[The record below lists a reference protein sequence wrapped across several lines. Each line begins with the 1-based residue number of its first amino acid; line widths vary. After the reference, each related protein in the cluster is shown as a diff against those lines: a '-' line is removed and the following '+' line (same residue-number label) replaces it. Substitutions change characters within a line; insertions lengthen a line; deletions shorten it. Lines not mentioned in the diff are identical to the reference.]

1 MNTTTLKITFD
12 NADLLLFQPLFD
24 RFKIKTTVV
33 ENDDFY
39 NDLSAEDIENIEK
52 SKEQKRLG
60 LYKHTSE
67 VHKLIQEKYGIV
79 LDR

>member
-1 MNTTTLKITFD
+1 MNTITFD

-39 NDLSAEDIENIEK
+39 YDLSAEDVENIEK
-52 SKEQKRLG
+52 SKEQKN
-60 LYKHTSE
+60 
-67 VHKLIQEKYGIV
+67 
-79 LDR
+79 

>member
-33 ENDDFY
+33 ENDYFY
-39 NDLSAEDIENIEK
+39 YDLSAEYI
-52 SKEQKRLG
+52 
-60 LYKHTSE
+60 
-67 VHKLIQEKYGIV
+67 
-79 LDR
+79 

>member
-1 MNTTTLKITFD
+1 MNTITFD

-39 NDLSAEDIENIEK
+39 YDLSAEDVENIEK

-79 LDR
+79 LDK